1 MSNRAVV
8 YRTAPQKEF
17 KAAEELTRA
26 GYSPELPTET
36 IERHT
41 PGRKPTVRTVPIMR
55 QYISA
60 NGKPHDAK
68 YVKKAIGTVDPVEII
83 RLKTTMD
90 RIQERALLATN
101 PYQIGQPVS
110 LGEVPGVVASTVGE
124 QCFVAVTMLG
134 KQHLRPV
141 HYSRLR
147 PG

>member
-1 MSNRAVV
+1 M
-8 YRTAPQKEF
+8 EF
-17 KAAEELTRA
+17 KAEQELSRA
-26 GYSPELPTET
+26 GYGPELPTEQ
-36 IERHT
+36 IERRT
-41 PGRKPTVRTVPIMR
+41 PGRKPVVREVPIMR
-55 QYISA
+55 GYITA
-60 NGKPHDAK
+60 YGKPHDAK
-68 YVKKAIGTVDPVEII
+68 YVKRAIGTVDPVEII

-90 RIQERALLATN
+90 RIQERARLASN

>member
-8 YRTAPQKEF
+8 YRTAPQMEHR
-17 KAAEELTRA
+17 AAEELERA
-26 GYSPELPTET
+26 GYEYDLPTET

-41 PGRKPTVRTVPIMR
+41 PGRKPTVRSVPLLR

-68 YVKKAIGTVDPVEII
+68 YVKKSIGTVDRVEII

-90 RIQERALLATN
+90 RIKERKNRASN
-101 PYQIGQPVS
+101 PFEVGQPVCV
-110 LGEVPGVVASTVGE
+110 GDVPGVVADKIGE
-124 QCFVAVTMLG
+124 DCMVAVEMLG